1 MVIASFHSHRPLV
14 MPDKAMKCR
23 YTILTVCLFLMQV
36 PVSQQASYAG
46 EPASTGT
53 VYTVY
58 VVPQFEQR
66 KLYAVWSPIVED
78 LKRRTGLN
86 FKLITTLNVDDF
98 HKAHAWGEF
107 DFVYVSSYTLT
118 RFHDTQGYIPL
129 VADAA
134 PISGIVVVRKDS
146 PIKSVADLDGKIVAF
161 PSPYSIAA
169 SLLVRSDFDQIHHVQ
184 ITPLNASTHSSV
196 YLHVAKGLAAA
207 GGGANKTLQEQS
219 EPIREQLRVIYTT
232 RSFPS
237 HPIAAHPRV
246 PREVRDK
253 VRDAILA
260 MAGTREG
267 QEMLAKVPMTRPIP
281 VTYADYS
288 IMQGWNLDKYWP
300 ALPEQH

>member
-1 MVIASFHSHRPLV
+1 MAIASFHSHRPPA
-14 MPDKAMKCR
+14 MPDKAKKCR
-23 YTILTVCLFLMQV
+23 YKILTVCLFLMQV
-36 PVSQQASYAG
+36 PLSQQASYAG
-46 EPASTGT
+46 EPGSTAA

-86 FKLITTLNVDDF
+86 FKLITTLNIDDF
-98 HKAHAWGEF
+98 HKAYVRGEF

-134 PISGIVVVRKDS
+134 PMSGIVVVRKDS
-146 PIKSVADLDGKIVAF
+146 PIKSVADLDGKVVAF
-161 PSPYSIAA
+161 PSPHAVAA
-169 SLLVRSDFDQIHHVQ
+169 SLLVRSELDQIHHVK

-219 EPIREQLRVIYTT
+219 ESIRAQLRVIYTT

-246 PREVRDK
+246 PPEVRDK

-267 QEMLAKVPMTRPIP
+267 EEMLAKVPMTRPIP

-288 IMQGWNLDKYWP
+288 IMQGWNLDKYRP